1 MSSFLS
7 YSYLKKLLWESF
19 TMQQNYLK
27 AVFWDYP
34 NLCNNEGIRNI
45 LEKAREEKDI
55 RTVHWIMSRFLER
68 GRIRDTALFFTP
80 ADIKKELAHIKIS
93 PRVRKRWERLLEV
106 YGGDS

>member
-1 MSSFLS
+1 MP
-7 YSYLKKLLWESF
+7 
-19 TMQQNYLK
+19 QNYLK

-34 NLCNNEGIRNI
+34 DLCDNESIRNM

-68 GRIRDTALFFTP
+68 GRVRDTAILFKP
-80 ADIKKELAHIKIS
+80 KEIKKELAHIKIS

-106 YGGDS
+106 YGGND